1 MLTLK
6 NGKHTVLYCRINAA
20 GTILLHIDCI
30 HMKCL
35 SILSLTILRSCKK
48 WGVVTTIFGTAPS
61 EAVRR
66 FLYRRSNWCV
76 VVVGDKG
83 KPDSARTF
91 DYLILNC
98 ITEFK

>member
-1 MLTLK
+1 MILTLK
-6 NGKHTVLYCRINAA
+6 NGKYTVLSYRVNKSGIISIAYWLHTHEMSINSY
-20 GTILLHIDCI
+20 INNF
-30 HMKCL
+30 
-35 SILSLTILRSCKK
+35 RSCKK

-91 DYLILNC
+91 GYWYLIV
-98 ITEFK
+98 

>member
-1 MLTLK
+1 MS
-6 NGKHTVLYCRINAA
+6 INSY
-20 GTILLHIDCI
+20 INNF
-30 HMKCL
+30 
-35 SILSLTILRSCKK
+35 SSCKK

-91 DYLILNC
+91 GYLILNC
-98 ITEFK
+98 ITEFKALNIRYRTAWC

>member
-1 MLTLK
+1 
-6 NGKHTVLYCRINAA
+6 
-20 GTILLHIDCI
+20 
-30 HMKCL
+30 MKCL

-83 KPDSARTF
+83 KPDSVRTF
-91 DYLILNC
+91 GYLILNC
-98 ITEFK
+98 TTEFNTCKIPYSLVLT